1 MAMKRGFAWAFAV
14 LAVGLAVGAAAVY
27 YWPENSEGGSGPAV
41 PRLSLMS
48 AGGESVADANSEAKA
63 DAHGL
68 PVAAKTAAS
77 GATRRDARPPLSLN
91 PRLALEAAQ
100 QSGSPQ
106 DALVAAQAI
115 YRCRY
120 LAGASQRG
128 LEKIHQRGLRD
139 APKPLADLMS
149 PIEAAERM
157 CQELDDSMKAQ
168 YEPNLRKAMGAGLR
182 GAAARWLVTPEA
194 RAMKEAH
201 GKKPALELL
210 RRDATQCELRSLGTY
225 KAAALHYYDE
235 FDANEVAAVYAASAQ
250 LYKDK
255 KLKDNSVDT
264 LMEMFAPWH
273 ALRIR
278 IGVGVDEGVVRAMT
292 AQILSSC
299 A

>member
-1 MAMKRGFAWAFAV
+1 MAMKRRFAWAFTV
-14 LAVGLAVGAAAVY
+14 LAVVLAVGAAAVY
-27 YWPENSEGGSGPAV
+27 YWPEDSEDGSAPTV
-41 PRLSLMS
+41 RRLSLMS
-48 AGGESVADANSEAKA
+48 AGGEAVTDANSEAKA
-63 DAHGL
+63 DAHVL

-91 PRLALEAAQ
+91 PRLAVEAAQ

-115 YRCRY
+115 YRCRS
-120 LAGASQRG
+120 LAGASQRA
-128 LEKIHQRGLRD
+128 LEKIHERGIRA
-139 APKPLADLMS
+139 APKPMAGLVS
-149 PIEAAERM
+149 PFEAAERM

-168 YEPNLRKAMGAGLR
+168 YEPMLRKAMGAGLR
-182 GAAARWLVTPEA
+182 GAAASWLVTPEA
-194 RAMKEAH
+194 RAIKDAH

-225 KAAALHYYDE
+225 KVAAYQYYEE

-255 KLKDNSVDT
+255 KLNNNSVDK
-264 LMEMFAPWH
+264 LMDTFMPWH

-278 IGVGVDEGVVRAMT
+278 IGVDEDVVKAMT
-292 AQILSSC
+292 AQILNSC